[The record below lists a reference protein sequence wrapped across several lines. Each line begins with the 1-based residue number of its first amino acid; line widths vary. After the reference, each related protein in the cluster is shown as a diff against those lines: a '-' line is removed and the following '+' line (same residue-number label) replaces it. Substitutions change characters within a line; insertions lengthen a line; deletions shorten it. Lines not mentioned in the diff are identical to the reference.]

1 MKQNLLKYSSVF
13 LSLILL
19 LSAFAHLFYPEYYAE
34 LIPDFVSAGFANVAA
49 AIAEGIIGIAL
60 LVGRYRSLGGLAFAI
75 LMLLFL
81 PIHIWDA
88 LRENSALGASPIP
101 EFRLIMQLGLIYLG
115 WWIYKRA

>member
-13 LSLILL
+13 LSVILL
-19 LSAFAHLFYPEYYAE
+19 LSAFAHLFYPEYYAA
-34 LIPDFVSAGFANVAA
+34 LIPDFISEDFANVAA
-49 AIAEGIIGIAL
+49 AIAEGLIGIAL
-60 LVGRYRSLGGLAFAI
+60 LVGKYRSLGGLAFAV

-88 LRENSALGASPIP
+88 LREHSALGASPIP

-115 WWIYKRA
+115 WRIYKKA